1 MNSLLPCYIAAQE
14 HDFKLRGM
22 FGSWFSGI
30 FDHTGEG
37 MPLFWSPPFDAVTP
51 APTIVSVT
59 LQKVVI
65 TGATLR
71 VKSSTT
77 LSTDTVAIEQFSAT
91 QHRWKSNP
99 AKLIGKKKPGTYLI
113 TFEDS
118 IGREY
123 HTAPFHI
130 SNQFNIQTTPGGII
144 VINVNT
150 NSPATPVTVVTVLT
164 GAGELP
170 T

>member
-1 MNSLLPCYIAAQE
+1 MKSLLPCYIAAQD
-14 HDFKLRGM
+14 HDYKLRGM
-22 FGSWFSGI
+22 FGSWFTGI

-37 MPLFWSPPFDAVTP
+37 MPQFWSPPVDAVAP
-51 APTIVSVT
+51 LPTIVSVM
-59 LQKVVI
+59 LNEVKI
-65 TGATLR
+65 TG
-71 VKSSTT
+71 TT
-77 LSTDTVAIEQFSAT
+77 LAIKKSVSLPTDTITLEQFIVGGY
-91 QHRWKSNP
+91 RWHSNP

-130 SNQFNIQTTPGGII
+130 SNQFNTQTTPGGII

-150 NSPATPVTVVTVLT
+150 NSPASQVTVVTVLT
-164 GAGELP
+164 SAGELP